1 MAALDFGVI
10 VISNK
15 NGEKNYLGGEA
26 EEVTIPIKN
35 GLDVTLYKK
44 HIYYKDAHSN
54 DDQYSDMVIFNHFM
68 ENSYGRPYL
77 KWFDTTDIF
86 KIERG
91 YAKSRNIKGTGM
103 IETEIYL
110 NDRNERFHILQGYD
124 VSLTSFWYESNRQ
137 RIKKFMKRYYGKDV
151 IK

>member
-15 NGEKNYLGGEA
+15 NGEKNYSGGEA

>member
-15 NGEKNYLGGEA
+15 NGEKNYSGGEA
-26 EEVTIPIKN
+26 KKVTIPIKD
-35 GLDVTLYKK
+35 GLDIALYKN
-44 HIYYKDAHSN
+44 HIYYKDTYSN
-54 DDQYSDMVIFNHFM
+54 DDQYSDMLIFSEFM
-68 ENSYGRPYL
+68 NNSYGFPYL
-77 KWFDTTDIF
+77 KWFDTTDVF
-86 KIERG
+86 KIEHG
-91 YAKSRNIKGTGM
+91 YAKSRNVKGTGM

-110 NDRNERFHILQGYD
+110 SDRKERFHILQGYD
-124 VSLTSFWYESNRQ
+124 VSLSSFWYESNRQ

>member
-15 NGEKNYLGGEA
+15 NGEKNYSGGEA

-110 NDRNERFHILQGYD
+110 SDRNERFHILQGYD
-124 VSLTSFWYESNRQ
+124 VSLTSFWYKTNRQ